1 MKLHPLPLLRKL
13 NDILD
18 SSQKRKSMLLLMLFL
33 VMSLFQVVGVA
44 AVFPF
49 VNVVMD
55 PSLVDSNRLLGF
67 LYTELGFSSFNSF
80 IVFLGLSILI
90 LIVLSNAISAIT
102 IWAKTKF
109 VMGLNHSLSRR
120 LLSTYLSKPYDY
132 FLNQNTSTL
141 GKNLLAEVYQLTN
154 NMLIPLFELFVNA
167 LIILAMVIV
176 LFFTDFI
183 TTLIALVLLG
193 GSYVIINYRV
203 KRRVKQGGIE
213 RLEAN
218 RGRYKTT
225 GEALSGIKVT
235 KVFGRESHF
244 VDRYSDYSKRFTR
257 METYV
262 RTVGE
267 IPRYVLE
274 AIAFGGIIIMVVVL
288 TLIRGAANEVIPLV
302 SLFAFAGYRMLPA
315 MQKVFHALTSIY
327 FNQAIL
333 DTLHDDLVFG
343 TSNNAIGDPVD
354 LPAMPF
360 TRKLELKGVHYS
372 YPSSSGAALDTI
384 DLTIRK
390 NQTIGFV
397 GSTGSGKTT
406 LVDILLGL
414 LLPQAGALYVD
425 GNEVTDLTVRR
436 WQKNIGYVPQDIF
449 LSDDTL
455 ARNIAFGIPDAEIDM
470 EKVQN
475 AARIAALD
483 EFVDNQLQKGYQT
496 VIGERGVRLS
506 GGQRQ
511 RIGLARALYENP
523 AVLVLDEATS
533 ALDGVTEGAVMQAI
547 RNASKD
553 RTLIMIAHRLT
564 TVRDCDVIYIID
576 KGAIVDSGTFDT
588 LVSKNKEFRKMARM
602 E

>member
-1 MKLHPLPLLRKL
+1 MKLHPKSLLRKL
-13 NDILD
+13 SEILD
-18 SSQKRKSMLLLMLFL
+18 AKQKRRSMFLLALFL
-33 VMSLFQVVGVA
+33 VMSFFQVVGVA

-55 PSLVDSNRLLGF
+55 PSLVETNSFLRF
-67 LYTELGFSSFNSF
+67 LYDGVGFTSFTHF
-80 IVFLGLSILI
+80 IVFLGISILL
-90 LIVLSNAISAIT
+90 LIVLSNFISAFT

-120 LLSTYLSKPYDY
+120 LLATYLAKPYAY
-132 FLNQNTSTL
+132 FLNQNTSNL

-154 NMLIPLFELFVNA
+154 NMLIPLFELVVNA

-176 LFFTDFI
+176 LFVTDFI
-183 TTLIALVLLG
+183 TTLIALIVLG
-193 GSYVIINYRV
+193 GSYAVINYRV
-203 KRRVKQGGIE
+203 KKRVKQGGME
-213 RLEAN
+213 RMEAN

-225 GEALSGIKVT
+225 GEALSGVKVT
-235 KVFGRESHF
+235 KVSGRERHF
-244 VDRYSDYSKRFTR
+244 IERYSQYSKRFTR

-274 AIAFGGIIIMVVVL
+274 AIAFGGIIIMVVAL
-288 TLIRGAANEVIPLV
+288 TLTRGAANEVIPLV

-333 DTLHDDLVFG
+333 DTLHDDLVLFDSEHLVEDDHPALSFQKDVILQG
-343 TSNNAIGDPVD
+343 VGYAYPASE
-354 LPAMPF
+354 LPA
-360 TRKLELKGVHYS
+360 LKS
-372 YPSSSGAALDTI
+372 I
-384 DLTIRK
+384 DLTILK
-390 NQTIGFV
+390 NQSIGFV

-414 LLPQAGALYVD
+414 LMPSAGMLLVD
-425 GNEVTDLTVRR
+425 GQEVTASNVRG
-436 WQKNIGYVPQDIF
+436 WQRNIGYVPQDIF

-455 ARNIAFGIPDAEIDM
+455 TRNIAFGIPDNEIDM
-470 EKVQN
+470 DLVKH

-483 EFVDNQLQKGYQT
+483 EFVTDQLPLGYET

-511 RIGLARALYENP
+511 RIGLARALYGNP
-523 AVLVLDEATS
+523 PVLVLDEATS
-533 ALDGVTEGAVMQAI
+533 ALDGATESAVMDAI
-547 RNASKD
+547 GNASKD

-564 TVRDCDVIYIID
+564 TVRDCDVIYVIE
-576 KGAIVDSGTFDT
+576 KGTIVDVGTYGT
-588 LVSKNKEFRKMARM
+588 LMEKNREFRKMARM